1 MKRLLVPAQTLL
13 RHRSL
18 VVLLACCLLL
28 GLGFSFVGPFFS
40 LFGTQEARM
49 SPMVFG
55 LFMTTTTLSG
65 IGIST
70 FLARVSDTRTTRRS
84 MLLLG
89 STAGLLGYTSFAFV
103 RDPVW
108 LTVLGSILL
117 GTASITFSQLFAH
130 AREVLMTSGIPAK
143 DTPLYMNVFR
153 LFMALAWTIGP
164 AVASQVMIHFGFVG
178 TFLGAALCFA
188 LLAVAVAV
196 AVPAVPVPGAASVAQ
211 TSLRA
216 SLARSDILGH
226 FAAFVLVFTAG
237 TMCMI
242 NVPLIV
248 VDVLGGT
255 VAQVGII
262 YCIAPFFELP
272 FMLWLGLLATRGDQ
286 ARLIRISV
294 VLAIIYYGLLG
305 VVGEPWHIYP
315 LQILAA
321 AITAVTQGVAI
332 TFFQNFLPGQ
342 MGTAT
347 NLYSTAQRI
356 GSMAGYL
363 LFGALVTTAG
373 HRTVFEVGAGMCAV
387 GLVLL
392 WIHRPRPVAQG
403 AAPAAAGV
411 S

>member
-1 MKRLLVPAQTLL
+1 MKRILAPAQTLL
-13 RHRSL
+13 RHRGL
-18 VVLLACCLLL
+18 VVLLGCCLLL
-28 GLGFSFVGPFFS
+28 GLGYSFVGPFFS
-40 LFGTQEARM
+40 MFGTQEAAM

-55 LFMTTTTLSG
+55 LFMTATTLSG

-70 FLARVSDTRTTRRS
+70 FLARISDTRTTRRS

-89 STAGLLGYTSFAFV
+89 SSAGILGYASFAFV
-103 RDPVW
+103 RDPLW
-108 LTVLGSILL
+108 LTILGSLLL

-130 AREVLMTSGIPAK
+130 AREVLMTSGIPST

-153 LFMALAWTIGP
+153 LFMALAWTVGP

-178 TFLGAALCFA
+178 TFLGAATCFV
-188 LLAVAVAV
+188 LLALAVFLYI
-196 AVPAVPVPGAASVAQ
+196 PAVPVPGAANVAQ

-216 SLARSDILGH
+216 SLARADVLAH
-226 FAAFVLVFTAG
+226 FVAFALIFTAG

-248 VDVLGGT
+248 TAVLGGT
-255 VAQVGII
+255 VRHVGII
-262 YCIAPFFELP
+262 YCIAPVFELP
-272 FMLWLGLLATRGDQ
+272 LMFWLGLLATRGDQ

-294 VLAIIYYGLLG
+294 ALAVVYYGLLG
-305 VVGEPWHIYP
+305 VVQAPWHIYP

-347 NLYSTAQRI
+347 NLYSTAQRL

-363 LFGALVTTAG
+363 GFGVLVTATG
-373 HRTVFEVGAGMCAV
+373 HRTVFEVGAVLCVIALM
-387 GLVLL
+387 LL
-392 WIHRPRPVAQG
+392 WIHRPRTASRV
-403 AAPAAAGV
+403 
-411 S
+411 

>member
-1 MKRLLVPAQTLL
+1 MKRILVPARTL
-13 RHRSL
+13 RQHRSL
-18 VVLLACCLLL
+18 LVLLGCCLLL
-28 GLGFSFVGPFFS
+28 GLGYSFVGPFFS
-40 LFGTQEARM
+40 LFGTKEAAM

-55 LFMTTTTLSG
+55 LFMTATTLSG

-70 FLARVSDTRTTRRS
+70 FLARLSDVRTTRRA

-89 STAGLLGYTSFAFV
+89 STAGVLGYASFAFV
-103 RDPVW
+103 RDPLW
-108 LTVLGSILL
+108 LTILGSLLL

-130 AREVLMTSGIPAK
+130 ARELLMTSGISST

-178 TFLGAALCFA
+178 TFLGAATCFV
-188 LLAVAVAV
+188 LLALAVFLYI
-196 AVPAVPVPGAASVAQ
+196 PAVPVPGAANVAQ
-211 TSLRA
+211 PSLRA
-216 SLARSDILGH
+216 SLARADVLAH
-226 FAAFVLVFTAG
+226 FVAFALIFTAG

-248 VDVLGGT
+248 TEVLGGT
-255 VAQVGII
+255 VRDIGII
-262 YCIAPFFELP
+262 YCIAPVFELP
-272 FMLWLGLLATRGDQ
+272 FMFWLGLLATRGDQ
-286 ARLIRISV
+286 ARLIRVSV
-294 VLAIIYYGLLG
+294 VIAVIYYGMLG
-305 VVGEPWHIYP
+305 VVGAPWHIYP

-347 NLYSTAQRI
+347 NLYSTAQRL

-363 LFGALVTTAG
+363 GFGVLVTATG
-373 HRTVFEVGAGMCAV
+373 HRTVFAVGAVLCVIA
-387 GLVLL
+387 LVLL
-392 WIHRPRPVAQG
+392 WIHRPRTAVAG
-403 AAPAAAGV
+403 
-411 S
+411 